1 MALFLDVGTDDEL
14 RVDGT
19 SIQLVYK
26 SGRRARLRIDGDAEV
41 ELVRADRR
49 LAPKEPAAD
58 GRDPQ

>member
-1 MALFLDVGTDDEL
+1 MALFLDVGADDEL
-14 RVDGT
+14 RVGGT

-49 LAPKEPAAD
+49 PPKEPQD
-58 GRDPQ
+58 DVRPSE